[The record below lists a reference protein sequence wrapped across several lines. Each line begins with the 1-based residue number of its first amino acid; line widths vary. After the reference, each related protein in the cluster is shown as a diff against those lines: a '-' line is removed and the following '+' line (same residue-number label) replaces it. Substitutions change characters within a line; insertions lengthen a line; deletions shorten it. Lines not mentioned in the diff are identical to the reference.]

1 MGSLFPKPIP
11 AERIPITLDH
21 GIAVP
26 GAPVDVSTN
35 GSMQPF
41 TGKVPEKLVNLQTAK
56 GFIDVYCDDKLK
68 VAEPGSDTIKGD
80 IVIFDGGRWEVVVD
94 KTHNQD
100 IINHFHFIASYIG
113 SVA

>member
-11 AERIPITLDH
+11 AERIPVTFDH

-26 GAPVDVSTN
+26 GAAVDVNTQ

-41 TGKVPEKLVNLQTAK
+41 TGKVPENLVNLKTAK
-56 GFIDVYCDDKLK
+56 GFIDIYCDDKLQ
-68 VAEPGSDTIKGD
+68 VAEPGGEVKGD
-80 IVIFDGGRWEVVVD
+80 IVTFDGGRWEVVAD

-100 IINHFHFIASYIG
+100 IINHFHFLASYIG